1 MLPWACRVPLERFP
15 VQLLRTAKTW
25 TNGVLTVEPSRDA
38 CAGFQTGVVMYAHTF
53 ELGTL
58 VRISFWAAR
67 LRQRVADEVSLPPTH
82 QTADMGPRVGH
93 ATAVYAA
100 GVARGLL
107 AAVCMHHIGHVLS
120 GRQMPAQASADGAV
134 WTHVYLGP
142 SPVRAGDPNPDR
154 CRGWKEGSKQR
165 RTLLTWHAQAQAL
178 ARRMTQA
185 HPEPASSPVSGR
197 SVACARNTP
206 C

>member
-67 LRQRVADEVSLPPTH
+67 LRQHS
-82 QTADMGPRVGH
+82 
-93 ATAVYAA
+93 
-100 GVARGLL
+100 
-107 AAVCMHHIGHVLS
+107 S
-120 GRQMPAQASADGAV
+120 
-134 WTHVYLGP
+134 WT
-142 SPVRAGDPNPDR
+142 R
-154 CRGWKEGSKQR
+154 
-165 RTLLTWHAQAQAL
+165 
-178 ARRMTQA
+178 
-185 HPEPASSPVSGR
+185 
-197 SVACARNTP
+197 
-206 C
+206 